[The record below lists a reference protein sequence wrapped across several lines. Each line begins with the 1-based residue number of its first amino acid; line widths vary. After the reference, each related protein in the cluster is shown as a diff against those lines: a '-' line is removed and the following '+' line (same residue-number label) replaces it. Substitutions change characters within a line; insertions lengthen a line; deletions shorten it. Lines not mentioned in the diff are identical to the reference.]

1 MSRLDDLIEKTLI
14 EDDEDMAS
22 TLLREPG
29 YFEQAFGLFT
39 GRLAWVN
46 WLMMIIQSLI
56 FFVSIWLS
64 FKFFAATT
72 VLEALR
78 WGLPCAVM
86 MLSALTMKMALLPQM
101 TTNRLLLEMR
111 RMELRIERLRSE
123 HD

>member
-1 MSRLDDLIEKTLI
+1 MNRLDELIEQSLH
-14 EDDEDMAS
+14 EDDEEMGQA
-22 TLLREPG
+22 LMREPG

-39 GRLAWVN
+39 GRLASVN
-46 WLMMIIQSLI
+46 WLMMIIQTLI
-56 FFVSIWLS
+56 FFVSIWMA
-64 FKFFAATT
+64 FKFFASTE

-78 WGLPCAVM
+78 WGLPCVVLM
-86 MLSALTMKMALLPQM
+86 VSALTMKMALLPQM